1 MKERVVQKDYL
12 RMLKSFK
19 KRVFSEFV
27 WLEGRDLCQLMSQL
41 GHYHY
46 NKKKFLL
53 LGENRDSYTFLITNN
68 FHPFTVYRWLLLERI
83 PEDIKYQIKE
93 GKLSQ
98 RKAISLAF
106 KRRQETAQTISANV
120 QELGL
125 ALIRGM

>member
-12 RMLKSFK
+12 RLLKSFK

-27 WLEGRDLCQLMSQL
+27 WLESRDLCKLMSQL

-46 NKKKFLL
+46 NKKKIII
-53 LGENRDSYTFLITNN
+53 LGENRDLYNFLINN
-68 FHPFTVYRWLLLERI
+68 NYHPFTIYRWLLLEMI

-98 RKAISLAF
+98 RKAISVAF
-106 KRRQETAQTISANV
+106 RRRQETAQTISANV